1 MSEDRQDKLITCI
14 SCRMP
19 FPFTEGEQDYF
30 AIRGLQEPRR
40 CKGCREARRRERDAS
55 ERPYDVAS

>member
-1 MSEDRQDKLITCI
+1 
-14 SCRMP
+14 MP